1 MCIRDRTVAS
11 RSHENNAVR
20 DVSFQVRR
28 GEIVCIAGIDGNGQ
42 TELVQGLTGLEKIG
56 GGSVKFLGQDI
67 TNLSLIHIY
76 IVTDGTGRKL
86 RVHLLGTLVF
96 LELDLDA
103 GFLLKHFDGGG
114 IQIFAVV

>member
-1 MCIRDRTVAS
+1 MDQPLHHIIRGAHD
-11 RSHENNAVR
+11 
-20 DVSFQVRR
+20 
-28 GEIVCIAGIDGNGQ
+28 
-42 TELVQGLTGLEKIG
+42 
-56 GGSVKFLGQDI
+56 
-67 TNLSLIHIY
+67 